1 MAWPVATPQFPP
13 PLELGEDELQLKLEF
28 AEYLAR
34 HPGKVREAAYMVFRH
49 DRDAAGNRYFGR
61 ALQAMVWEADP
72 IVQEEIERIRA
83 DMKTN
88 PEGLPS
94 ELQIQLAA
102 WQIATDP
109 NEDAKDRLAAIKLHA
124 NLRGIQTEAA
134 PVTNLNVDNRVQTV
148 MAIPP
153 EMSIDEWKRVS
164 AERRALKQVGNV
176 RAA

>member
-28 AEYLAR
+28 ADYLAR
-34 HPGKVREAAYMVFRH
+34 NPGKVREAAYMVFRH

-72 IVQEEIERIRA
+72 VVQEEIERIRA
-83 DMKTN
+83 DIQTN
-88 PEGLPS
+88 PEGLPTP
-94 ELQIQLAA
+94 EQMQLLA
-102 WQIATDP
+102 WEIASNPVHQT
-109 NEDAKDRLAAIKLHA
+109 KDRLQALELHA
-124 NLRGIQTEAA
+124 NLRGINTKPA
-134 PVTNLNVDNRVQTV
+134 PVSNVNIDNRVQTV

-153 EMSIDEWKRVS
+153 DMSIDEWKRVS